1 VSGDFVIGLAGQA
14 IYGVLKIS
22 APMLLSGLLV
32 GLLVSIFQAT
42 TQIQEQTLAF
52 VPKIIAV
59 LISLLIFG
67 PWVLNTLVGFTYS
80 ILDNLYKYIG

>member
-1 VSGDFVIGLAGQA
+1 MSGDFVIGLAGQA
-14 IYGVLKIS
+14 IYVVLKIS

>member
-1 VSGDFVIGLAGQA
+1 MSAEFIIGLAGQA
-14 IYGVLKIS
+14 VYTVLKVS
-22 APMLLSGLLV
+22 APMLVLALAV

-52 VPKIIAV
+52 VPKIVMV
-59 LISLLIFG
+59 LVALLLFG
-67 PWVLNTLVGFTYS
+67 PWILTTLVEFTHG